1 MMFGMACF
9 ALSMWNFTPITH
21 DWGWRELLLPQA
33 LRGFA
38 QQFAVA
44 PVVTLTLGALKPE
57 RLKQASGLFNLM
69 RNLGGAIGIAVC
81 GTILNDRTNL
91 HFLRLAEHLNSANES
106 MNNLLQNTGANM
118 LAWGLD
124 GGSAPT
130 GALQQLWKLTMR
142 EAQTQTFADA
152 FLAVMVC
159 FLVAI
164 VLIPLMHKVAPPKA
178 PSADAH

>member
-1 MMFGMACF
+1 
-9 ALSMWNFTPITH
+9 
-21 DWGWRELLLPQA
+21 
-33 LRGFA
+33 
-38 QQFAVA
+38 
-44 PVVTLTLGALKPE
+44 
-57 RLKQASGLFNLM
+57 
-69 RNLGGAIGIAVC
+69 
-81 GTILNDRTNL
+81 
-91 HFLRLAEHLNSANES
+91 
-106 MNNLLQNTGANM
+106 M